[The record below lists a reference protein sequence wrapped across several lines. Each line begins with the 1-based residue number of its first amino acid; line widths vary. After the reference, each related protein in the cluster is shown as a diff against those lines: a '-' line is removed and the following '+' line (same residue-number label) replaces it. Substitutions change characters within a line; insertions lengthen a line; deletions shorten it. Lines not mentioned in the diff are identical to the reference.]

1 MATVPYDLCAS
12 LSCISLLGWWGQQF
26 GALLLLIKL
35 WPCCR
40 QEVNLKKK
48 KKKKKL
54 NCCCFNLSHFF
65 RDDDDEA
72 DDDEESIEEESP
84 VKASRY
90 LYRGVLNWSLIYTC
104 SLCNWQLPIC
114 YRPRRLQPNLH
125 HPNRRHPNPKH
136 LHRMARVQ
144 NRTLQPKTRWQ
155 WFTWARMASKGK
167 YNI

>member
-1 MATVPYDLCAS
+1 MATVPYDLCSS

-40 QEVNLKKK
+40 QEVNLRE
-48 KKKKKL
+48 KKKKL
-54 NCCCFNLSHFF
+54 NCYCFNLSHFF
-65 RDDDDEA
+65 RDDDDA
-72 DDDEESIEEESP
+72 DDDEDNEESMEEESP

-90 LYRGVLNWSLIYTC
+90 PYCGVLNWSLIYTC

-114 YRPRRLQPNLH
+114 YRPRQLQPNLY

-144 NRTLQPKTRWQ
+144 NRTLQPKTR
-155 WFTWARMASKGK
+155 
-167 YNI
+167 